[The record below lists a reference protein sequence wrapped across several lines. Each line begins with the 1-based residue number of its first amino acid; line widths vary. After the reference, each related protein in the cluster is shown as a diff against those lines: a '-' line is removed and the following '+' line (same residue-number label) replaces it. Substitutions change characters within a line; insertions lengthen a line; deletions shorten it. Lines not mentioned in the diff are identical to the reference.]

1 MFIALKYQFLSN
13 ILNCISKSIIYNL
26 QSIFTQVNPSLLV
39 HVYSIINYL
48 VVRVES
54 EASMVERYTMHKVI
68 IQQKHYFLK

>member
-54 EASMVERYTMHKVI
+54 EASMVEGYTMHKVI